1 VAHLASCKSLFGL
14 FAGVIRPGHCVDHPS
29 PYKANIKN
37 ENIYTSTPCVSV
49 GMLLGDLLFIFTH
62 EKYIVSYGNLLK
74 PYRNNSDFA
83 ALKDDQASLH
93 KIVFFTNEW
102 LRIEAIQ
109 SVNLDI
115 FFLSWM
121 THTMSSGRTSVQE
134 RLGIR
139 WIITAAMTSK
149 EIFLTMKDT

>member
-1 VAHLASCKSLFGL
+1 
-14 FAGVIRPGHCVDHPS
+14 
-29 PYKANIKN
+29 
-37 ENIYTSTPCVSV
+37 
-49 GMLLGDLLFIFTH
+49 MLLGDLLFIFTH

-115 FFLSWM
+115 FFLS
-121 THTMSSGRTSVQE
+121 
-134 RLGIR
+134 
-139 WIITAAMTSK
+139 
-149 EIFLTMKDT
+149 

>member
-1 VAHLASCKSLFGL
+1 
-14 FAGVIRPGHCVDHPS
+14 
-29 PYKANIKN
+29 
-37 ENIYTSTPCVSV
+37 
-49 GMLLGDLLFIFTH
+49 
-62 EKYIVSYGNLLK
+62 
-74 PYRNNSDFA
+74 
-83 ALKDDQASLH
+83 
-93 KIVFFTNEW
+93 VFFTNEW

-139 WIITAAMTSK
+139 WIIIAAMTSK
-149 EIFLTMKDT
+149 ENFLTMKDT